1 MKNTKALKF
10 FAVMAVALLLALT
23 SVFASAEEDAKTSPL
38 APPESSPTIVSQNIA
53 YQGSFNLC
61 YAVDA
66 ASVSGGSV
74 TVNIYDAE
82 KNYLRSYTA
91 TTTESITPVGGS
103 EVEVYVVITSPI
115 ATKDMGD
122 VYYAQA
128 VDVDG
133 NVGALKRY
141 SVAEY
146 LFEMLYD
153 NGIAD
158 AEEGTKRYN
167 QKLFFEEL
175 LKVGSLAQTVLIND
189 KLAEGAVPEVLVEDY
204 GYVRVTDGLVDGYL
218 AGAYANGAKVSL
230 TYTGTKANFVGWEV
244 KYLDGT
250 SKYLSTNTFTVDAHA
265 VVVPYYSNV
274 ATFEDGYLSTSKLRN
289 FFFSSGSAILAE
301 NAANY
306 ESVITKYSVVSDP
319 ADAANKVLKVVCT
332 GEKTQ
337 TAGFTR
343 VDVSNDNPGGNTYVF
358 ETKIYLE
365 AATWTG
371 DVTQIHFVNSS
382 IANIVS
388 FRIYTTQGSDTF
400 AIYQN
405 NSNGSGTGVIASD
418 LPRCEWVSL
427 RIEWYQ
433 GDSADNTRA
442 KIYVGVADGEME
454 CVADIAAYL
463 TPAFTTEL
471 SQVRI
476 AHQRTN
482 ASTVYFD
489 NIALSRID
497 KAYSAE

>member
-38 APPESSPTIVSQNIA
+38 APTESSPTIVSQNIA

-158 AEEGTKRYN
+158 AE
-167 QKLFFEEL
+167 
-175 LKVGSLAQTVLIND
+175 
-189 KLAEGAVPEVLVEDY
+189 DY
-204 GYVRVTDGLVDGYL
+204 LP
-218 AGAYANGAKVSL
+218 
-230 TYTGTKANFVGWEV
+230 TGQAL
-244 KYLDGT
+244 LDGRVGYFKIH
-250 SKYLSTNTFTVDAHA
+250 SKH
-265 VVVPYYSNV
+265 
-274 ATFEDGYLSTSKLRN
+274 
-289 FFFSSGSAILAE
+289 FFSRHSWKRSIE
-301 NAANY
+301 F
-306 ESVITKYSVVSDP
+306 V
-319 ADAANKVLKVVCT
+319 
-332 GEKTQ
+332 EKHKQ
-337 TAGFTR
+337 
-343 VDVSNDNPGGNTYVF
+343 
-358 ETKIYLE
+358 
-365 AATWTG
+365 
-371 DVTQIHFVNSS
+371 
-382 IANIVS
+382 
-388 FRIYTTQGSDTF
+388 
-400 AIYQN
+400 
-405 NSNGSGTGVIASD
+405 
-418 LPRCEWVSL
+418 
-427 RIEWYQ
+427 
-433 GDSADNTRA
+433 
-442 KIYVGVADGEME
+442 
-454 CVADIAAYL
+454 
-463 TPAFTTEL
+463 
-471 SQVRI
+471 
-476 AHQRTN
+476 
-482 ASTVYFD
+482 
-489 NIALSRID
+489 
-497 KAYSAE
+497 